1 MFFSFESCSLR
12 GNPKNKILLFQ
23 RAHYISFHHAPKLL
37 FQRALSWNPGIGL
50 QVYIQSLK
58 VILPEC
64 SCVDFNI

>member
-12 GNPKNKILLFQ
+12 GNPKNKI
-23 RAHYISFHHAPKLL
+23 LL

>member
-1 MFFSFESCSLR
+1 MSLFLMFFSFESCSLR
-12 GNPKNKILLFQ
+12 GNPKNKI
-23 RAHYISFHHAPKLL
+23 LL